1 MSITSANAVFLLG
14 VTGLFS
20 VPQQLQRFAADD
32 VFSTESIKRIETIM
46 GVDGYLSAGFVN
58 VEVKMNVMLQAD
70 SPSGFLFDQWDA
82 AQQAAGEAYE
92 ANGTIILPSIGKKW
106 TMTRGFLTG
115 YKPIPDAKKV
125 MQPRTF
131 ELTWNLLS
139 SSPS

>member
-14 VTGLFS
+14 ITGLFS

-32 VFSTESIKRIETIM
+32 VFSTEAVKRVETLM

-58 VEVKMNVMLQAD
+58 VEIPMNVMLQAD

-82 AQQAAGEAYE
+82 AQQASGEVYE

-106 TMTRGFLTG
+106 TLTRGFLTS
-115 YKPIPDAKKV
+115 YKPTPDAKKIL
-125 MQPRTF
+125 QPRTF
-131 ELTWNLLS
+131 GLTWNLIS
-139 SSPS
+139 SSPN